1 MTRKERFLRVAAALE
16 QLYPD
21 ARCSLFSGNAFEL
34 LVAVRLSAQC
44 TDARVNQVTPAL
56 FAKYPTLEDYCNADV
71 ADIERLIYSCG
82 FYRTKAENIIEMAR
96 KVRDDYDGRV
106 PDTIEDLLTLPGVGR
121 KTANLIVGDVYG
133 KESVVVDTHMIRIA
147 NRLGLVATKDPKQ
160 IEFALKK
167 IIPPDMGSDFCHRIV
182 LFGRDICPARSPKCE
197 RCPLADGTCRRV
209 GVAAKKRTIEDE
221 KMQANSGNIILI
233 GMPGSGKST
242 CGVVAAKLLLK
253 NFFDT
258 DLLIQNREGQRLQQI
273 IDEKGLD
280 YFARAEE
287 EAVLSLDIAGTV
299 IATGGS
305 VVYSPAAMDH
315 LRRMGKVIYL
325 HLEYETM
332 CRRIQNLDS
341 RGVVLQAGYTLQDMY
356 KERLPLYR
364 RYADAVIKC
373 DNNTVEQTAQ
383 QIARCAR

>member
-1 MTRKERFLRVAAALE
+1 MTKKERFLRVAAALE

-82 FYRTKAENIIEMAR
+82 FYKTKAENIIEMAR

-160 IEFALKK
+160 I
-167 IIPPDMGSDFCHRIV
+167 
-182 LFGRDICPARSPKCE
+182 
-197 RCPLADGTCRRV
+197 
-209 GVAAKKRTIEDE
+209 
-221 KMQANSGNIILI
+221 
-233 GMPGSGKST
+233 
-242 CGVVAAKLLLK
+242 
-253 NFFDT
+253 
-258 DLLIQNREGQRLQQI
+258 
-273 IDEKGLD
+273 
-280 YFARAEE
+280 
-287 EAVLSLDIAGTV
+287 
-299 IATGGS
+299 
-305 VVYSPAAMDH
+305 
-315 LRRMGKVIYL
+315 
-325 HLEYETM
+325 
-332 CRRIQNLDS
+332 
-341 RGVVLQAGYTLQDMY
+341 
-356 KERLPLYR
+356 
-364 RYADAVIKC
+364 
-373 DNNTVEQTAQ
+373 
-383 QIARCAR
+383 